1 MRRPILPT
9 LLAALIAFGAAFGLA
24 RADTLPL
31 PASLIALDS
40 SAGES
45 LFFAAKETKAYF
57 PLSIHF
63 VSQINPAFCGP
74 ASISMVLNA
83 LNVPR
88 PPSPMTVG
96 LGLYDQD
103 NVFTA
108 KTDSVKTKAD
118 VEKGGMTLDQLGGIL
133 AAHDLKVEV
142 HHAADSSVDA
152 FRQAATAELA
162 GTDRYVLVNYLRSAL
177 GQQTGGHISPL
188 AAYDAATDR
197 VLILD
202 VSRYKYPPVWVKTAD
217 LFAAM
222 NTPDSDAGN
231 LTRGYV
237 IAGK

>member
-1 MRRPILPT
+1 MRRLILS
-9 LLAALIAFGAAFGLA
+9 LLVAFGAGFGVA
-24 RADTLPL
+24 RGDTLPV
-31 PASLIALDS
+31 PANLVALDS

-45 LFFAAKETKAYF
+45 LFFSAKETKAYF
-57 PLSIHF
+57 PLSMHF
-63 VSQINPAFCGP
+63 VSQVNPAFCGP

-83 LNVPR
+83 LGVPR
-88 PPSPMTVG
+88 PPSPMTIG
-96 LGLYDQD
+96 LGLFDQD
-103 NVFTA
+103 NVFTD
-108 KTDSVKTKAD
+108 KTELVKKKAD
-118 VEKGGMTLDQLGGIL
+118 VEKGGMTLDQLGGFL

-142 HHAADSSVDA
+142 HHAADSSIA
-152 FRQAATAELA
+152 TFRQAAIAELG

-188 AAYDAATDR
+188 AAYDEATDR
-197 VLILD
+197 FLILD

-237 IAGK
+237 IVGK

>member
-1 MRRPILPT
+1 MGRLILS
-9 LLAALIAFGAAFGLA
+9 LLIAFGAAAGIA
-24 RADTLPL
+24 RADTLPVPVNL
-31 PASLIALDS
+31 VALDS

-45 LFFAAKETKAYF
+45 LFFSAKETKAYF
-57 PLSIHF
+57 PLSMHF
-63 VSQINPAFCGP
+63 VSQANPAFCGP

-83 LNVPR
+83 LGVPR
-88 PPSPMTVG
+88 PPSPMTIG
-96 LGLYDQD
+96 LGLFDQD

-108 KTDSVKTKAD
+108 KTDLVKTKAE

-142 HHAADSSVDA
+142 HHAADVSLDA
-152 FRQAATAELA
+152 FRQAATAELV

-197 VLILD
+197 FLILD

-222 NTPDSDAGN
+222 NTPDSDAAN

-237 IAGK
+237 VVGR

>member
-1 MRRPILPT
+1 MRRLILS
-9 LLAALIAFGAAFGLA
+9 LLIAFGAASGLA
-24 RADTLPL
+24 RADTLPV
-31 PASLIALDS
+31 PANLVALDS

-45 LFFAAKETKAYF
+45 LFFSAKETRAYF
-57 PLSIHF
+57 PLSMHF
-63 VSQINPAFCGP
+63 VSQANPAFCGP

-83 LNVPR
+83 LGVPR
-88 PPSPMTVG
+88 PPSPMTIG
-96 LGLYDQD
+96 LGLFDQD

-108 KTDSVKTKAD
+108 KTDLVKTKAD

-188 AAYDAATDR
+188 AAYDEATDR
-197 VLILD
+197 FLILD

-237 IAGK
+237 VVGK